1 MLKNK
6 GFTLIELLIV
16 IAIIAILAGIAL
28 TNYRQF
34 VYRIRTS
41 EAKINISMIKT
52 AELAWAQEHDAFV
65 YAAPQGNKNPATN
78 PSVIWNVPQNSGF
91 SIIGFF
97 PSGKVYYAYE
107 IGPQDPGT
115 GNVTLGSTNGGDPLN
130 LQNALNCQSGDPNV
144 VCVTDNIDFW
154 ILVLGDI
161 NKNSK
166 NGGYKLSDENN
177 EIINI
182 SPGEF

>member
-1 MLKNK
+1 M
-6 GFTLIELLIV
+6 
-16 IAIIAILAGIAL
+16 
-28 TNYRQF
+28 
-34 VYRIRTS
+34 
-41 EAKINISMIKT
+41 
-52 AELAWAQEHDAFV
+52 
-65 YAAPQGNKNPATN
+65 
-78 PSVIWNVPQNSGF
+78 
-91 SIIGFF
+91 
-97 PSGKVYYAYE
+97 
-107 IGPQDPGT
+107 
-115 GNVTLGSTNGGDPLN
+115 N